1 MLFLKVKR
9 LDACFDSDG
18 KLFHNT
24 APLNE
29 KLFCPFEDNFFGN
42 IRSVVVLH
50 KCDLIYKAL
59 GG

>member
-18 KLFHNT
+18 KLFHNA

-42 IRSVVVLH
+42 IRSVVVRRRL
-50 KCDLIYKAL
+50 
-59 GG
+59 